1 MNYNDIL
8 REGENILKKSNIKNP
23 YLDSELI
30 LSKVVDKK
38 REDILLNINNKLK
51 NIDIAKFKNYL
62 LRRLHN
68 EPIAYILG
76 YKYFWKYKFLTNKFQ
91 DQILSL

>member
-30 LSKVVDKK
+30 LSKVVNKK
-38 REDILLNINNKLK
+38 RGHP
-51 NIDIAKFKNYL
+51 FK
-62 LRRLHN
+62 H
-68 EPIAYILG
+68 
-76 YKYFWKYKFLTNKFQ
+76 
-91 DQILSL
+91 